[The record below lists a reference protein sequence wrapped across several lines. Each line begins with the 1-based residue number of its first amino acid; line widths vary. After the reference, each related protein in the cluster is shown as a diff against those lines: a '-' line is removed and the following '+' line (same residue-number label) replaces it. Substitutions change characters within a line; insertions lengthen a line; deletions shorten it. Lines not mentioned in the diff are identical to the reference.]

1 MTVYSV
7 TRLHYIKT
15 LKYIYIPYKIIFEAL
30 SVDSAWC
37 RSIVHFVIGV
47 CIYFFVHKL
56 ELIQVNPMCLNKYNE
71 NNNIKTVQQI

>member
-7 TRLHYIKT
+7 TRLYYIKT

-37 RSIVHFVIGV
+37 RLFVHFVIGV
-47 CIYFFVHKL
+47 CIFFSYTNWNLYK
-56 ELIQVNPMCLNKYNE
+56 
-71 NNNIKTVQQI
+71 